1 MAVGWESAPRSQVG
15 LKTIAHTTDSSSRL
29 LPYRVAARRCSA
41 GHRGLPSAPSAAS
54 WRNSALVTR
63 ISVAPRGQGE
73 EDRRQAPR
81 DPEVAQGE
89 VHFRDQDEAGE
100 QDDRG
105 GGGDDR
111 AAVQVALVQQRR
123 LRGPVVASAE
133 PHLQDVDRQ
142 DAPEPDDGGEL
153 VQEMEQVLD
162 RAHVPASL
170 EEEAGGN
177 WLHPRCSRGD
187 GCRRQEL
194 RSR

>member
-1 MAVGWESAPRSQVG
+1 
-15 LKTIAHTTDSSSRL
+15 
-29 LPYRVAARRCSA
+29 
-41 GHRGLPSAPSAAS
+41 
-54 WRNSALVTR
+54 
-63 ISVAPRGQGE
+63 
-73 EDRRQAPR
+73 
-81 DPEVAQGE
+81 